1 MQVVDVPLT
10 PEEEEANYEEDVAMM
25 FERASPI
32 RAPKPTQTP
41 RQSQLARSSPRRAPT
56 SPAKSSP

>member
-41 RQSQLARSSPRRAPT
+41 R
-56 SPAKSSP
+56 